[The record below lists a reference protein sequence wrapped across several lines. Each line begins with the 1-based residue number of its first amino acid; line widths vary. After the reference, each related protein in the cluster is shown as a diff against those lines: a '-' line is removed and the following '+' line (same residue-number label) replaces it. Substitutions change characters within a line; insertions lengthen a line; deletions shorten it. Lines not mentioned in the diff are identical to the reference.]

1 MLHLGFIV
9 RLKLKQLENETLKAI
24 LNLRRSIY
32 IYYRVFMLKATV
44 TFSSK
49 SSKFPFYQ

>member
-24 LNLRRSIY
+24 LNLEKKYLYLLPS
-32 IYYRVFMLKATV
+32 VHA
-44 TFSSK
+44 K
-49 SSKFPFYQ
+49 SYSNL